1 TDRSNVALQNAGDAG
16 SGQITLRVR
25 VFSGDPVAPEST
37 DLPDIVIPPGGFY
50 QINEVLRSNG
60 LSLASGYVRVE
71 RVSGLAPYY
80 AYGVINNQLSSDGCF
95 VTPGPE
101 NSQKSPY
108 RLTVPLELAYQPRSI
123 SEWVLTNLSSSDTE
137 VRLSSLALFY
147 GEPQSDTSTRLRP
160 GEQKILRSTRRS
172 DFVSWITSP
181 VLIDSDVRLSDLY
194 VEVRVL
200 G

>member
-16 SGQITLRVR
+16 SGQVPLCLRLLC
-25 VFSGDPVAPEST
+25 GDPAAPPST

-80 AYGVINNQLSSDGCF
+80 AYGVINNQLSSDGSF
-95 VTPGPE
+95 VAPVPE
-101 NSQKSPY
+101 DSQTSPY

-123 SEWVLTNLSSSDTE
+123 REWVLSKL
-137 VRLSSLALFY
+137 
-147 GEPQSDTSTRLRP
+147 P
-160 GEQKILRSTRRS
+160 
-172 DFVSWITSP
+172 
-181 VLIDSDVRLSDLY
+181 
-194 VEVRVL
+194 
-200 G
+200 